1 VGMLLVYLL
10 SEWVAR
16 KRGNDALPDDAFRNF
31 LIVVFASVVIAF
43 FNPVGV
49 TAMWASFTEVSG
61 PFSKVIDEFLGTV
74 RYFEFIG
81 MKQFGYLV
89 VAVAAIPF
97 LALLFKWRRLSVAHF
112 ILITSFLVAGILS
125 FRFSLMMVAVVLS
138 IASIYFA
145 ETINRGL
152 AIGKGFPIIILWCIS
167 TGFLAN
173 SALSRTSL
181 AASPLE
187 KGVIPSAAVDYL
199 EQSGIAGNIY
209 NSFEYGGYLSWRL
222 YPRKIFIDQ
231 RNLSWDVYEEYS
243 KAWRGD
249 YADVFR
255 KYQIGAVFYPV
266 HDQATGRPSRLVAGL
281 LNDNQWGVGYYDR
294 QNIIFINSGI
304 NGHVPVFNKQLVV
317 NDMFQRLNGTN
328 EWHK

>member
-1 VGMLLVYLL
+1 MLLVYLL
-10 SEWVAR
+10 SEWIAR
-16 KRGNDALPDDAFRNF
+16 KQGNNALPHDAFRNF
-31 LIVVFASVVIAF
+31 LIVVFTSVGVAF

-81 MKQFGYLV
+81 MRQFGYLV

-97 LALLFKWRRLSVAHF
+97 LALLFKWRKLSVAHF
-112 ILITSFLVAGILS
+112 ILIASFLAAGIMS

-145 ETINRGL
+145 DVLNRGL
-152 AIGKGFPIIILWCIS
+152 LAGKGLPIILLWCIS

-243 KAWRGD
+243 KAWRGN
-249 YADVFR
+249 YAEVFR
-255 KYQIGAVFYPV
+255 KYQVGAVFYPV
-266 HDQATGRPSRLVAGL
+266 HDQATGRPARLVSSL

-294 QNIIFINSGI
+294 QNIIFIKSDI
-304 NGHVPVFNKQLVV
+304 NGHLPVFNKQLVV
-317 NDMFQRLNGTN
+317 NDILQRMSGAN
-328 EWHK
+328 KK